1 LLCSPLQVDLVQQ
14 LAVIGVSWYQQP
26 SIYLSTAGIKALMR
40 LAKTV
45 AQISGSTHNGGCGWA
60 LFLEPFAAAVRSD
73 VDTVIALA
81 TRQLAEQTAD
91 QQQQQQHLSVLGKRV
106 SGSLRGSGSSG
117 VSSPQ
122 GGGVSNAVTNSLY
135 GSPLGPKGGAAARQ
149 AVTAAASKQLLASQL
164 RVRTQQLVLMQRA
177 LASIHKSCK
186 DSMSWEEQMQLLEVL
201 ALGVDA
207 AIAYNTGLAG
217 AHWER
222 QQRRLSQLGDKQP
235 VRRISSSSSSGKVP
249 TAAPAAAGA
258 SQQQQQQ
265 DVQLLS
271 SVPEGVG
278 SSSLSDTKSLA
289 SAVSRNS
296 SLSSLSG
303 LVGFGSYLQPNLS
316 SAGSVTGPSLSS
328 ADGASGV
335 TSGLTSPTAGAMS
348 VSPVGS
354 GDGAAAA
361 AAAANAAAGLSGEI
375 TAASPVPPEQQQQQP
390 KAAADNQQQTL
401 APIRTDV
408 LPLRTSEEQQR
419 GSPGSS
425 SSSSPSKRLA
435 AAAAPGSPG
444 RTRMAG
450 MNLPLLMVS
459 SAESVEE
466 VHPALTRLEAEG
478 GMLLIE
484 VSAVVCSIRGLWLHG
499 FSGPVGC
506 SMDFVLIHA
515 GSRWWHAA
523 DRGEC
528 SGLRLQWIV
537 ASWGLE
543 AR

>member
-1 LLCSPLQVDLVQQ
+1 LLQVDLVQQ
-14 LAVIGVSWYQQP
+14 LAAIGVSWYQQP

-40 LAKTV
+40 LAETV
-45 AQISGSTHNGGCGWA
+45 AQISGSAHNGGCGWA

-91 QQQQQQHLSVLGKRV
+91 QQQQQQQHLGVLGKGAP
-106 SGSLRGSGSSG
+106 GSLRGSSSSS

-122 GGGVSNAVTNSLY
+122 GGSISNAVTNSLY

-149 AVTAAASKQLLASQL
+149 AVAAAASKQLLASQL

-235 VRRISSSSSSGKVP
+235 VRRISSGSSKTP
-249 TAAPAAAGA
+249 TAAPASAGA
-258 SQQQQQQ
+258 SQQQQLQQ

-271 SVPEGVG
+271 PVPEGGQQLQGVG
-278 SSSLSDTKSLA
+278 SGSLSDTISLA

-296 SLSSLSG
+296 SLSMSG
-303 LVGFGSYLQPNLS
+303 LVGFGSFLQPNLS
-316 SAGSVTGPSLSS
+316 SGGSVTGPSLSS

-335 TSGLTSPTAGAMS
+335 ASGLTSPTAGAMS
-348 VSPVGS
+348 MSPGGS

-361 AAAANAAAGLSGEI
+361 VGSTSSTAGSAAAGLSGEI
-375 TAASPVPPEQQQQQP
+375 TAASPVPPEQQQQQQQQQQA
-390 KAAADNQQQTL
+390 KHAADTQQQML

-425 SSSSPSKRLA
+425 SSSGSPSKRLAA

-444 RTRMAG
+444 RTRMG
-450 MNLPLLMVS
+450 GLNLPLLMVS

-466 VHPALTRLEAEG
+466 VHPALMRLEAEG

-484 VSAVVCSIRGLWLHG
+484 VS
-499 FSGPVGC
+499 
-506 SMDFVLIHA
+506 
-515 GSRWWHAA
+515 
-523 DRGEC
+523 
-528 SGLRLQWIV
+528 
-537 ASWGLE
+537 
-543 AR
+543 